1 MESALFSGLQGL
13 FLGVAN
19 LGLGQVIMILVGSA
33 LLYLGIKK
41 GYEPLLLVPIGFGA
55 ILVNIPLADMM
66 GEEGFLRFF
75 YDAGVLTEV
84 FPLLIF
90 IGIGAMTDFQPLLE
104 NPKIILLG
112 AAGQFGIFLTLLLAL
127 ALGFDKLDA
136 VAVAIIGACD
146 GPTAIYVSSKFAPH
160 LLGAMIDFGPVLAN
174 PIVLLFGAAGQF
186 GIFLTLFLALW
197 LGFLRQEAV
206 SIAVIG
212 ACDGPTA
219 IFVTSRYAPALLPA
233 VSIAAYSY
241 MSLVP
246 LIQPPIMRL
255 LTTDRERKIVM
266 GVVKQPVS
274 KTTKIL
280 FPIVVTIFASIL
292 APKGA
297 PLIGTVMLGNLMKES
312 GVVDRLKSASEN
324 EIANIVTLLLGL
336 CIGATM
342 EADKFLRA
350 QTLLILG
357 LGFVAISLD
366 TAVGVLFGKLM
377 CFLTGGKINPL
388 IGAAGISA
396 FPMSAR
402 VVQAEGQ
409 KYNKKNYLLMHAM
422 SANAGGQIGSVIAAA
437 VMLSVLQGMG
447 IIGG

>member
-1 MESALFSGLQGL
+1 METALVSGLKGL
-13 FLGVAN
+13 FEGPMN
-19 LGLGQVIMILVGSA
+19 LSPPHVIMLVIA
-33 LLYLGIKK
+33 CLLLYLGIKK

-55 ILVNIPLADMM
+55 ILVNIPLADLM
-66 GEEGFLRFF
+66 GKEGFLRFF
-75 YDAGVLTEV
+75 YDTGVLTEI

-90 IGIGAMTDFQPLLE
+90 VGIGAMTDFQPLLE

-136 VAVAIIGACD
+136 VAVAVIGACD

-160 LLGAMIDFGPVLAN
+160 MLGA
-174 PIVLLFGAAGQF
+174 
-186 GIFLTLFLALW
+186 
-197 LGFLRQEAV
+197 V
-206 SIAVIG
+206 SV
-212 ACDGPTA
+212 
-219 IFVTSRYAPALLPA
+219 
-233 VSIAAYSY
+233 AAYSY

-246 LIQPPIMRL
+246 LIQPPIMRA
-255 LTTDRERKIVM
+255 LTTNKERQIVM
-266 GVVKQPVS
+266 GSAKRQRIS
-274 KTTKIL
+274 KTTKIV

-297 PLIGTVMLGNLMKES
+297 PLIGTIMLGNLMRES
-312 GVVDRLKSASEN
+312 GCVDRLKSASEN
-324 EIANIVTLLLGL
+324 EITNIVTLLLGL

-342 EADKFLRA
+342 EANNFLRA
-350 QTLLILG
+350 QTLLVLG
-357 LGFVAISLD
+357 LGFVAICLD

-377 CFLTGGKINPL
+377 CMLTGGKINPL

-402 VVQAEGQ
+402 VVQTEGQ

-447 IIGG
+447 IVGG

>member
-1 MESALFSGLQGL
+1 MESALLSGIQGL
-13 FLGVAN
+13 FAGVLN
-19 LGLGQVIMILVGSA
+19 LAPGQVIMILVALG

-66 GEEGFLRFF
+66 GKEGFLRFF

-112 AAGQFGIFLTLLLAL
+112 AAGQFGIFITLLLAL
-127 ALGFDKLDA
+127 ALGFDRLDA
-136 VAVAIIGACD
+136 VAVAVIGACD

-160 LLGAMIDFGPVLAN
+160 MLGA
-174 PIVLLFGAAGQF
+174 
-186 GIFLTLFLALW
+186 
-197 LGFLRQEAV
+197 V
-206 SIAVIG
+206 SV
-212 ACDGPTA
+212 
-219 IFVTSRYAPALLPA
+219 
-233 VSIAAYSY
+233 AAYSY

-246 LIQPPIMRL
+246 LIQPPIMRA
-255 LTTDRERKIVM
+255 LTTQKERQIVM
-266 GVVKQPVS
+266 GATKREPIS
-274 KTTKIL
+274 KTTKIV
-280 FPIVVTIFASIL
+280 FPIAVTIFASIL

-297 PLIGTVMLGNLMKES
+297 PLIGTVMLGNLLRES
-312 GVVDRLKSASEN
+312 GVVDRLKSAAEN

-342 EADKFLRA
+342 EADKFLKA
-350 QTLLILG
+350 QTLLVLA
-357 LGFVAISLD
+357 LGFIAISLD

-377 CFLTGGKINPL
+377 CVLTGGKINPL

-447 IIGG
+447 IIGS

>member
-1 MESALFSGLQGL
+1 MTSALGYGLEGL
-13 FLGVAN
+13 IY
-19 LGLGQVIMILVGSA
+19 GLVNIGIGHVIMIVIASV
-33 LLYLGIKK
+33 LLFLGIKK

-55 ILVNIPLADMM
+55 ILVNIPLSEMM
-66 GEEGFLRFF
+66 TEGGFIRFF
-75 YDAGVLTEV
+75 YDIGVRTEI

-90 IGIGAMTDFQPLLE
+90 LGIGSMTDFQPLLQ

-112 AAGQFGIFLTLLLAL
+112 AAGQFGIFITLLLAL

-160 LLGAMIDFGPVLAN
+160 MLGA
-174 PIVLLFGAAGQF
+174 
-186 GIFLTLFLALW
+186 
-197 LGFLRQEAV
+197 V
-206 SIAVIG
+206 SV
-212 ACDGPTA
+212 
-219 IFVTSRYAPALLPA
+219 
-233 VSIAAYSY
+233 AAYSY

-246 LIQPPIMRL
+246 LIQPPIMRA
-255 LTTDRERKIVM
+255 LTTENERRIVM
-266 GVVKQPVS
+266 GAAKLEPIS
-274 KTTKIL
+274 KTTKIV
-280 FPIVVTIFASIL
+280 FPIAVTIFASIL

-297 PLIGTVMLGNLMKES
+297 PLIGTVMLGNLLRES
-312 GVVDRLKSASEN
+312 GCVERLKSASEN

-342 EADKFLRA
+342 EADRFLKA
-350 QTLLILG
+350 QTLLVLL
-357 LGFVAISLD
+357 LGFTAISLD
-366 TAVGVLFGKLM
+366 TAVGILFGKAM
-377 CFLTGGKINPL
+377 CALTGGKINPL

-447 IIGG
+447 IVGG

>member
-1 MESALFSGLQGL
+1 MESALVSGLQGL
-13 FLGVAN
+13 LLGIVN
-19 LGLGQVIMILVGSA
+19 LNLSQVVMILIGSL
-33 LLYLGIKK
+33 LLYLGIRK

-55 ILVNIPLADMM
+55 ILVNIPLSEMM
-66 GEEGFLRFF
+66 AEGGFIRYF
-75 YDAGVLTEV
+75 YDMGVSTEI

-127 ALGFDKLDA
+127 AIGFDKLDA
-136 VAVAIIGACD
+136 VAVSIIGACD

-160 LLGAMIDFGPVLAN
+160 MLGA
-174 PIVLLFGAAGQF
+174 
-186 GIFLTLFLALW
+186 
-197 LGFLRQEAV
+197 V
-206 SIAVIG
+206 SV
-212 ACDGPTA
+212 
-219 IFVTSRYAPALLPA
+219 
-233 VSIAAYSY
+233 AAYSY

-246 LIQPPIMRL
+246 LIQPPIMRA
-255 LTTDRERKIVM
+255 LTTERERTIVM
-266 GVVKQPVS
+266 GAIKQPIS
-274 KTTKIL
+274 QTTKIM

-297 PLIGTVMLGNLMKES
+297 PLIGTVMFGNLMKEC
-312 GVVDRLKSASEN
+312 GVVDRLKRASEN

-350 QTLLILG
+350 QTLVVLA
-357 LGFVAISLD
+357 LGFIAISLD
-366 TAVGVLFGKLM
+366 TAVGILFGKLM
-377 CFLTGGKINPL
+377 CLLTGGKINPL

-402 VVQAEGQ
+402 VVQTEGQ

-447 IIGG
+447 IVGQ